1 LDQSGQLL
9 ETQQGDLLR
18 RSRSGSIGDPEDEED
33 EEEEEDEDVGDEDE
47 EFDVPRSTHSI
58 QEEEGE
64 SSSMLLGDVPTRPQ
78 SPLSTRP
85 ASPSSSDASEE
96 IDDTEFA
103 TAQLLN
109 GTGPQEDIE
118 IHSDT
123 SPEPELADLAAEP
136 DPTTSP
142 MKSAVISTIE
152 LPMEVQDELEEPPS
166 QVHMSLEDVR
176 DNSVEIQLDSQSM
189 TSNGRDSIFDSVPV
203 SRAVTTSVRN
213 SPELV
218 EKPIDASE
226 HDLQMESAADAQPEP
241 ADQDL
246 ENRDET
252 QQEDEDE
259 DEDEEGHEEVVE
271 KKEVEIPQYL
281 KPYAV
286 APVEWDPESKVTP
299 PLLLRGVLR
308 PYQQSGLEWL
318 ASLHVNRLN
327 GILAD
332 EMGLGYVLDSR
343 FRPCIRL
350 NVSLIAKLFK
360 RSRCWHILLVIVE
373 YGVLI

>member
-1 LDQSGQLL
+1 MDQSGQLL

-47 EFDVPRSTHSI
+47 EFDVPQSTHSI

-85 ASPSSSDASEE
+85 ASPSSDASEE

-118 IHSDT
+118 MHSDT
-123 SPEPELADLAAEP
+123 SPEPDLVDLAVP
-136 DPTTSP
+136 DTTKSP
-142 MKSAVISTIE
+142 LKPAAISTIE
-152 LPMEVQDELEEPPS
+152 LPMEAQGEFEESPS
-166 QVHMSLEDVR
+166 QVHVPLEDVH
-176 DNSVEIQLDSQSM
+176 DNSAEIQLDSPSM
-189 TSNGRDSIFDSVPV
+189 TSNGHDSIFDSVPV

-218 EKPIDASE
+218 EEPVDATE
-226 HDLQMESAADAQPEP
+226 HDLQVESAEDAQPEP

-246 ENRDET
+246 ENRNET

-259 DEDEEGHEEVVE
+259 VEEEVVE
-271 KKEVEIPQYL
+271 RKEVEIPQYL
-281 KPYAV
+281 RPYAV
-286 APVEWDPESKVTP
+286 APVEWDPETKVTP

-350 NVSLIAKLFK
+350 NVSLTAKLFK

>member
-1 LDQSGQLL
+1 MDQSGQLL

-18 RSRSGSIGDPEDEED
+18 RSRSGSVGDPEDEED
-33 EEEEEDEDVGDEDE
+33 EEEEEDEDVGDDDE
-47 EFDVPRSTHSI
+47 EFDVPQSVHSI

-85 ASPSSSDASEE
+85 PSPSSDGSEE
-96 IDDTEFA
+96 IDDTEYA
-103 TAQLLN
+103 TVQLLN

-118 IHSDT
+118 MHSDT
-123 SPEPELADLAAEP
+123 SSEPDLAHLAVLGP
-136 DPTTSP
+136 ATSP
-142 MKSAVISTIE
+142 SKPPAISTID
-152 LPMEVQDELEEPPS
+152 LPMEVQGELEESPS
-166 QVHMSLEDVR
+166 QVHVSPEDVR
-176 DNSVEIQLDSQSM
+176 HNSVEIQLDSRSI
-189 TSNGRDSIFDSVPV
+189 TSTGHDSIFDSVSV
-203 SRAVTTSVRN
+203 SRIVSTSVRN

-218 EKPIDASE
+218 ENLVDTSE
-226 HDLQMESAADAQPEP
+226 QDLQIGTAEDAQPEP
-241 ADQDL
+241 VDQDL

-252 QQEDEDE
+252 QQEDEDQD
-259 DEDEEGHEEVVE
+259 DEGQEEIVE
-271 KKEVEIPQYL
+271 RKEVEIPQYL

-332 EMGLGYVLDSR
+332 EMGLGYVFDSS
-343 FRPCIRL
+343 FRPVY
-350 NVSLIAKLFK
+350 N
-360 RSRCWHILLVIVE
+360 
-373 YGVLI
+373 

>member
-18 RSRSGSIGDPEDEED
+18 RSRSGSIGDIEEEEDGED
-33 EEEEEDEDVGDEDE
+33 EEEDIGDEDE
-47 EFDVPRSTHSI
+47 EFDIPRSAHSI
-58 QEEEGE
+58 QEEEEE
-64 SSSMLLGDVPTRPQ
+64 SSSMLLGDASTRPQ
-78 SPLSTRP
+78 TPLSTRP
-85 ASPSSSDASEE
+85 ASPSSDGSEE
-96 IDDTEFA
+96 VDDAEFA

-118 IHSDT
+118 MHSDT
-123 SPEPELADLAAEP
+123 SSEPDVADLAIA
-136 DPTTSP
+136 DPATSP
-142 MKSAVISTIE
+142 LKPSAISIIE
-152 LPMEVQDELEEPPS
+152 LAMEVSGKFEESLS
-166 QVHMSLEDVR
+166 QVDHVSLEDAR
-176 DNSVEIQLDSQSM
+176 DKSVEIQLDSQSM
-189 TSNGRDSIFDSVPV
+189 TPNGHDSILDSASV

-213 SPELV
+213 SPEPLETPMDPSAQDV
-218 EKPIDASE
+218 R
-226 HDLQMESAADAQPEP
+226 MEYAEDAQPEP
-241 ADQDL
+241 ADQDV

-259 DEDEEGHEEVVE
+259 DEDDEGHEEAVE
-271 KKEVEIPQYL
+271 TKEIEIPEYL

-332 EMGLGYVLDSR
+332 EMGLGYVLDSSVW
-343 FRPCIRL
+343 PCIRL
-350 NVSLIAKLFK
+350 NASPIAKLSR
-360 RSRCWHILLVIVE
+360 RSHSWHILRVIVE

>member
-1 LDQSGQLL
+1 LDAILDQSGQLL

-47 EFDVPRSTHSI
+47 EFDVPQSTHSI

-85 ASPSSSDASEE
+85 ASPSSDASEE

-109 GTGPQEDIE
+109 GNGLQENIE
-118 IHSDT
+118 MHSNT
-123 SPEPELADLAAEP
+123 SPEPDLVDLAVP
-136 DPTTSP
+136 DPITSP
-142 MKSAVISTIE
+142 LKPATISTIE
-152 LPMEVQDELEEPPS
+152 LPMEVQDELQESPS
-166 QVHMSLEDVR
+166 QVHVPLEDVR
-176 DNSVEIQLDSQSM
+176 DNSAEIQLDSQSM
-189 TSNGRDSIFDSVPV
+189 TSNCHDSIFDSVPV

-218 EKPIDASE
+218 EEPVDASE
-226 HDLQMESAADAQPEP
+226 HDLQVEFAEDAQPEP
-241 ADQDL
+241 ADLDL

-259 DEDEEGHEEVVE
+259 DDQGHEEVVE
-271 KKEVEIPQYL
+271 MKEVEIPQYL

-286 APVEWDPESKVTP
+286 APVEWDPETKVTP

-332 EMGLGYVLDSR
+332 EMGLGYVLYSR

-350 NVSLIAKLFK
+350 SVSLIEKLSK
-360 RSRCWHILLVIVE
+360 RSRCWHTLLVIVE